1 MFNVGSSW
9 TCNCFLHK
17 GETERWMKKT
27 TKKTSSNTPSCGL
40 ELGAFRPCVCSSL
53 FFFCFCQFPSFD
65 VYLWVPVSLVWA
77 HTIPPPSSFVFVLL
91 CLVSI
96 RSQRV
101 KGWGPL
107 IPLGTTGGS
116 EDKQGS
122 SRWGLSTALCT
133 SDCRRFLAF

>member
-1 MFNVGSSW
+1 MGSSW
-9 TCNCFLHK
+9 TCNCPLHK
-17 GETERWMKKT
+17 GETERWMNKK
-27 TKKTSSNTPSCGL
+27 KNPSSNTPRCGVK
-40 ELGAFRPCVCSSL
+40 LGAFCLCVCVSL
-53 FFFCFCQFPSFD
+53 FFLFLSISLFD
-65 VYLWVPVSLVWA
+65 VYLWVPVSLVCA

-122 SRWGLSTALCT
+122 AQWGLSIALCT
-133 SDCRRFLAF
+133 SDCRLFLAF